1 MLISISSSPSQHMKA
16 IKKWSLM
23 NDQHFKAYP
32 AQLDIVFPG
41 ATSTGVQERD
51 FTSWN
56 ILECNSKGMLYRES
70 TGIKSRI
77 RSLQMQQH
85 RIIPNLWPKG
95 MATQGDRMCWCR
107 CTALRDNYWT
117 VIQEF
122 DSRVLCL
129 KPKEEIDT
137 DGADKL
143 KAKKQSSL
151 LNVKSLREKQQTF
164 AILLFQCRYKLQNA
178 LLSIQTDWGKNKSI
192 ARWDC

>member
-1 MLISISSSPSQHMKA
+1 
-16 IKKWSLM
+16 
-23 NDQHFKAYP
+23 
-32 AQLDIVFPG
+32 
-41 ATSTGVQERD
+41 
-51 FTSWN
+51 
-56 ILECNSKGMLYRES
+56 MLYRES
-70 TGIKSRI
+70 TGIKS

-178 LLSIQTDWGKNKSI
+178 LLSIQTD
-192 ARWDC
+192 